1 VNRSGVDP
9 SNPVIK
15 SGFNRYELL
24 QTILTCA
31 TLQVLAAK
39 RSARK
44 KKPSAAHSALALRQQ
59 RPTRAMALANRAR
72 HEKAEELRLRM
83 LRPGPAAVA
92 AWMGKVSPSA
102 LTDHIT
108 PGASGHA
115 MEELARAPHR
125 R

>member
-1 VNRSGVDP
+1 MDSYKL
-9 SNPVIK
+9 S
-15 SGFNRYELL
+15 
-24 QTILTCA
+24 CA

-44 KKPSAAHSALALRQQ
+44 KKSSAAHSALALRQQ

-83 LRPGPAAVA
+83 LRTPSAPPGPAAVA

-108 PGASGHA
+108 PVASGHA